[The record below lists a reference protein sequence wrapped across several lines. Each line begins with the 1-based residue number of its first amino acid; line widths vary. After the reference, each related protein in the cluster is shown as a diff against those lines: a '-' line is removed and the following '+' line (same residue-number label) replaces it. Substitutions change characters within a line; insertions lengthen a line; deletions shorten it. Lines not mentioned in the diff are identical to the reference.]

1 MLHRNIFR
9 ASKLGDHPIAPG
21 TIFHCGAHIMR
32 KTVYILAAAAAAL
45 TSTIG
50 MAKEAKQS
58 FEYEGSTYVYT
69 SSVENG
75 RQVINGR
82 RFPSG
87 QAFHLIVRGDRV
99 SGTAGGVPVAFATT
113 EASGAA
119 GGIAAVAR

>member
-1 MLHRNIFR
+1 
-9 ASKLGDHPIAPG
+9 
-21 TIFHCGAHIMR
+21 MR

-58 FEYEGSTYVYT
+58 FEYEGSTYVY